1 VPFRRR
7 FEFPPYVS
15 AAERHLL
22 RQRVAA
28 RFAARAGALSPVVIE
43 GHKIAHTFWGKAWCD
58 NLERYSDFAN
68 RLPRG
73 RSYVRSGAVIDLRVE
88 PGHVVARVA
97 GSDVYEVEVSV
108 AAMPAAQWKALC
120 RDCAGAIDSV
130 VALLQ
135 GALPGDV
142 IARLYERERGLFPSP
157 RQITLRC
164 SCPDRAS
171 ISGRSCSSCCA
182 AWIKRSW
189 WPGRVSTSN
198 AAPGRRHRTACSR
211 PPISPSSSASRSRRP
226 RLLDAEHPQHRV
238 DVAFVRRDEGHIVRG
253 HALRHESHRA

>member
-15 AAERHLL
+15 TAERHLL

-28 RFAARAGALSPVVIE
+28 RFAARAGELSPVVID
-43 GHKIAHTFWGKAWCD
+43 GHKIAHTFWGNAWCD

-97 GSDVYEVEVSV
+97 GSDVYKVEVSV

-135 GALPGDV
+135 GALPAAV

-157 RQITLRC
+157 RQIAFRC
-164 SCPDRAS
+164 SCPDRATMCKHVAAVLYGIGS
-171 ISGRSCSSCCA
+171 RLDQRPELLFVLRRVDQEELVARAGVHLERGARPPASNRLLEAADLSELFGIEISS
-182 AWIKRSW
+182 
-189 WPGRVSTSN
+189 
-198 AAPGRRHRTACSR
+198 AAPTRRRA
-211 PPISPSSSASRSRRP
+211 SAAPRRRRVRAP
-226 RLLDAEHPQHRV
+226 R
-238 DVAFVRRDEGHIVRG
+238 
-253 HALRHESHRA
+253 